1 MKRLLTKE
9 EKRRHLCI
17 LQQRNFPRQLRS
29 G

>member
-1 MKRLLTKE
+1 MKTLFTKE
-9 EKRRHLCI
+9 EKRCHLCI